1 LDIYPSEKRS
11 EVMATISGENTSPEI
26 MSRKRLFRDGF
37 RYRKCV
43 AGMPGKPD
51 IVLPK
56 YKAII
61 FVHGCF
67 WHQHKGCSKSKRPE
81 TRKEFWN
88 TKLDKNVER
97 DNRNIEQLKAMG
109 WRVAV
114 VWECAIKK
122 KTSFEK
128 TMASLEKW
136 IRSNELELIIP

>member
-1 LDIYPSEKRS
+1 
-11 EVMATISGENTSPEI
+11 MAAVSGESSVEVLI
-26 MSRKRLFRDGF
+26 RKKLFRLGLRF
-37 RYRKCV
+37 RLNDKRY
-43 AGMPGKPD
+43 PGKPD

-56 YKAII
+56 HKAVI

-67 WHQHKGCSKSKRPE
+67 WHQHEGCSKSKRPE

-114 VWECAIKK
+114 VWECATKK
-122 KTSFEK
+122 KSVFVQ
-128 TMASLEKW
+128 TMISLENW
-136 IRSNELELIIP
+136 IRSNESELSIP